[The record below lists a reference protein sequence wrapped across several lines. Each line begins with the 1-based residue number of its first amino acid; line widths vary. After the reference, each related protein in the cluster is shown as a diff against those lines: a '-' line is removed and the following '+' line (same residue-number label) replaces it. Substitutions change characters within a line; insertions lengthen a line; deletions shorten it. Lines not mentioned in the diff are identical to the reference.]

1 MFTKIKENSCR
12 KKFTTPRDIKYEI
25 NINFQKREIPDLF

>member
-12 KKFTTPRDIKYEI
+12 KKFTTSRDIKYEI
-25 NINFQKREIPDLF
+25 NINFQKREIPHLF